1 MNKELL
7 TTPPT
12 PPPVPALQR
21 ADDVEELPLDF
32 LVPGWLPLDS
42 VTILWGDAGIGK
54 TMLWSQLVADLTTGK
69 PTIFEQGLL
78 NPPEREP
85 VTCLFLSGED
95 AFDRV
100 LKTRLRK
107 AGADLS
113 RVFGMG
119 QESEQVLDVDLL
131 SPELDTWLA
140 EYKPALLVL
149 DSLRSFMPPGFD
161 ENRAQDVRK
170 VIQKAGHL
178 AGKHGCAVLIIHHS
192 NKTTTAE
199 KGRQAMSGSGDIYAA
214 ARSVIMVDDTGK
226 MYDQFPEH
234 FVRLDKANYCA
245 PQPTILYHISDN
257 GVCYDGVTEKSF
269 AQLRA
274 DWRAAQGYE
283 GRAAPR
289 LEEAKEEI
297 LDHLQDG
304 DFKVGDLQRR
314 LREDFGTTPDT
325 FQRAKK
331 ELIADGKLFAFKVG
345 KVGQRGTDNYL
356 TVDRQKA
363 FDAQQRRKNR
373 KP

>member
-1 MNKELL
+1 
-7 TTPPT
+7 
-12 PPPVPALQR
+12 
-21 ADDVEELPLDF
+21 
-32 LVPGWLPLDS
+32 
-42 VTILWGDAGIGK
+42 
-54 TMLWSQLVADLTTGK
+54 
-69 PTIFEQGLL
+69 
-78 NPPEREP
+78 
-85 VTCLFLSGED
+85 
-95 AFDRV
+95 
-100 LKTRLRK
+100 
-107 AGADLS
+107 
-113 RVFGMG
+113 
-119 QESEQVLDVDLL
+119 
-131 SPELDTWLA
+131 
-140 EYKPALLVL
+140 
-149 DSLRSFMPPGFD
+149 
-161 ENRAQDVRK
+161 
-170 VIQKAGHL
+170 
-178 AGKHGCAVLIIHHS
+178 
-192 NKTTTAE
+192 
-199 KGRQAMSGSGDIYAA
+199 MSGSGDIYAA

-363 FDAQQRRKNR
+363 FDAQQKRKNR